1 MKEENQGNHCD
12 LPENKN
18 TKHRKRKARVVV
30 TVAPHQEEVNVG
42 TQPPQILLDLEIPE
56 KGTQICVPPNQTTV
70 TAETS
75 AEPPNAEIPPELEVE
90 LTQGAEHDQP
100 VNQPAVTR
108 PRWEKHEPPY
118 FKD

>member
-30 TVAPHQEEVNVG
+30 TVAPHQEEVNEG

-56 KGTQICVPPNQTTV
+56 KGTQICVPPNQTTA

-75 AEPPNAEIPPELEVE
+75 AEPPNAEIPPELN
-90 LTQGAEHDQP
+90 HQP
-100 VNQPAVTR
+100 VNQPAITR